1 MMARTQG
8 KYTFAI
14 LHTHAGFVRLIHFYM
29 FARLRLS
36 LPLRRLISPPSYFLG
51 LWHYLIL
58 PSTSLSRQHLI
69 SPPCFLG
76 SWHYLIL
83 PSTSLSSSRQHFIS
97 PPSCFLGSWHYLIL
111 PSTSLSSSGILHHD
125 ALAMRSKCMLLQ
137 WQLSQFVWLLK
148 RK

>member
-1 MMARTQG
+1 MVHTLYSNLPYITKHIYLLTMMMARTQG

-36 LPLRRLISPPSYFLG
+36 LPLRRLISPPSHFLG

-69 SPPCFLG
+69 SPP
-76 SWHYLIL
+76 
-83 PSTSLSSSRQHFIS
+83 
-97 PPSCFLGSWHYLIL
+97 CFLGSWHYLIL

>member
-1 MMARTQG
+1 MVHTLYSNLPYITKHIYLLTMMMARTQG

-69 SPPCFLG
+69 SPP
-76 SWHYLIL
+76 
-83 PSTSLSSSRQHFIS
+83 
-97 PPSCFLGSWHYLIL
+97 SCFLGSWHYLIL

-125 ALAMRSKCMLLQ
+125 ALAMRSKCMLLL